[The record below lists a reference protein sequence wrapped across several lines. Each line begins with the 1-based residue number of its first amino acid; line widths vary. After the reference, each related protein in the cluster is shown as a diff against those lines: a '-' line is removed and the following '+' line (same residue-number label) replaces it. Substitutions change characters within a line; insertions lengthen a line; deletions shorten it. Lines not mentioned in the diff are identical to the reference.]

1 MVNMSDSL
9 QPLGGV
15 YSHLPKEESKIQNVP
30 RYVSKFRQAVI
41 LENKLTKESMKSM
54 GPANVEM
61 PSPDK
66 FLKKHSKEPKLSE
79 VTECSK
85 KCPRTCTCTA
95 RKPPVP
101 KRMDI
106 PPIEIHTKKDF
117 SQTTVAVPMKPKPA
131 SVDSRK
137 GDKQLLEKSGLV
149 PKYILK
155 QDYGEVPA
163 YLQKRREEESKAQEE
178 YEGFMRE
185 QKEQEAKKRLS
196 DEERQSIL
204 KDLKKRWDHFHR
216 EYQCLPLIIDT
227 FSKKAHKKRLEE
239 AMNQLEK
246 DISYFETYTIIYRPK
261 D

>member
-1 MVNMSDSL
+1 MSDSQ
-9 QPLGGV
+9 QPPESV
-15 YSHLPKEESKIQNVP
+15 YNHLSKEESKVQ
-30 RYVSKFRQAVI
+30 KA
-41 LENKLTKESMKSM
+41 TKDSMKTM

-66 FLKKHSKEPKLSE
+66 FLKKHSKEPKLPE
-79 VTECSK
+79 GE
-85 KCPRTCTCTA
+85 TCTCTV

-101 KRMDI
+101 KRTDI
-106 PPIEIHTKKDF
+106 PPMEIHTKKDF
-117 SQTTVAVPMKPKPA
+117 SQTTVAVPVKPTPA

-137 GDKQLLEKSGLV
+137 GDKQLLEQSGLV
-149 PKYILK
+149 PKYVLK

-163 YLQKRREEESKAQEE
+163 YLQKRREEETKTQEE
-178 YEGFMRE
+178 YERFIAE

-196 DEERQSIL
+196 EEERQSIL
-204 KDLKKRWDHFHR
+204 KGLKKRWDHFHR

-239 AMNQLEK
+239 AMSQLEK
-246 DISYFETYTIIYRPK
+246 DISYFETYTIIYKPK

>member
-1 MVNMSDSL
+1 MSDSQ
-9 QPLGGV
+9 QPPESV
-15 YSHLPKEESKIQNVP
+15 YNHLSKEESKVQKAP

-41 LENKLTKESMKSM
+41 LENKATKDSMKTM

-66 FLKKHSKEPKLSE
+66 FLKKHSKEPKLPE

-85 KCPRTCTCTA
+85 KCLRTCTCTV

-101 KRMDI
+101 KRTDI
-106 PPIEIHTKKDF
+106 PPMEIHTKKDF
-117 SQTTVAVPMKPKPA
+117 SQTTVAVPVKPTPA

-137 GDKQLLEKSGLV
+137 GDKQLLEQSGLV
-149 PKYILK
+149 PKYVLK

-163 YLQKRREEESKAQEE
+163 YLQKRREEETKTQEE
-178 YEGFMRE
+178 YERFIAE

-196 DEERQSIL
+196 EEERQSIL
-204 KDLKKRWDHFHR
+204 KGLKKRWDHFHR

-239 AMNQLEK
+239 AMSQLEK
-246 DISYFETYTIIYRPK
+246 DISYFETYTIIYKPK

>member
-1 MVNMSDSL
+1 MSDSQ
-9 QPLGGV
+9 QPPESV
-15 YSHLPKEESKIQNVP
+15 YNHLSKEESKVQKAP

-41 LENKLTKESMKSM
+41 LENKATKDSMKTM

-66 FLKKHSKEPKLSE
+66 FLKKHSKEPKLPE
-79 VTECSK
+79 GEFL
-85 KCPRTCTCTA
+85 TCTCTV

-101 KRMDI
+101 KRTDI
-106 PPIEIHTKKDF
+106 PPMEIHTKKDF
-117 SQTTVAVPMKPKPA
+117 SQTTVAVPVKPTPA

-137 GDKQLLEKSGLV
+137 GDKQLLEQSGLV
-149 PKYILK
+149 PKYVLK

-163 YLQKRREEESKAQEE
+163 YLQKRREEETKTQEE
-178 YEGFMRE
+178 YERFIAE

-196 DEERQSIL
+196 EEERQSIL
-204 KDLKKRWDHFHR
+204 KVSYPTIIWDHFHR

-239 AMNQLEK
+239 AMSQLEK
-246 DISYFETYTIIYRPK
+246 DISYFETYTIIYKPK